1 METYYAVNTTN
12 SLYHHGIKG
21 MKWGRRRYQNENG
34 SLTPAGRDRYGR
46 LYNNAEWQK
55 DASVSLHERLD
66 SAKKKPK
73 YQKAQSKWTQK
84 RDEARAKSAKY
95 SVRAQRARDNMT
107 LYNKE
112 PSRWDQRAL
121 NKQYKWDKK
130 AAKYDK
136 RISSA
141 TRKVSRLTLRSAK
154 ADRRYER
161 AKNKADKFLNK
172 YIKTST
178 DWTTEEKAPKG
189 YRPVNKV
196 VDGFDGFRTRPTF
209 ISYYELD
216 KKKKGSKQP
225 NIKYV

>member
-1 METYYAVNTTN
+1 M
-12 SLYHHGIKG
+12 
-21 MKWGRRRYQNENG
+21 
-34 SLTPAGRDRYGR
+34 
-46 LYNNAEWQK
+46 
-55 DASVSLHERLD
+55 D
-66 SAKKKPK
+66 S
-73 YQKAQSKWTQK
+73 K

-130 AAKYDK
+130 ASKYDK

-154 ADRRYER
+154 ADRRYEK

-172 YIKTST
+172 YVKTST

-196 VDGFDGFRTRPTF
+196 VDGFDGFRVRPTF